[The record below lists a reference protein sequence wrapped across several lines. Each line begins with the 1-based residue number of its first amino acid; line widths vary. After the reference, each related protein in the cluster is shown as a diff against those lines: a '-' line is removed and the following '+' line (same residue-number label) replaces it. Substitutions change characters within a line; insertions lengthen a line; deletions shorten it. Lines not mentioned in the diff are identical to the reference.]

1 MGQRK
6 SLGACVVRRDP
17 QRYLALY
24 LVELS
29 FIASLLVFGWLFE
42 TRGNLPL
49 NSIRCDV
56 CCSAVASEEHRNNI
70 FVSAAADFVGAAEP
84 SRATVVVID
93 HCDPSNKGIDS

>member
-29 FIASLLVFGWLFE
+29 FIASIFVFGYLLE
-42 TRGNLPL
+42 TRLYLPL
-49 NSIRCDV
+49 IPFIVMSAILLSRPKSIE
-56 CCSAVASEEHRNNI
+56 STSL
-70 FVSAAADFVGAAEP
+70 
-84 SRATVVVID
+84 
-93 HCDPSNKGIDS
+93 

>member
-1 MGQRK
+1 VGQRK

-49 NSIRCDV
+49 IPLV
-56 CCSAVASEEHRNNI
+56 VMSAVLL
-70 FVSAAADFVGAAEP
+70 
-84 SRATVVVID
+84 SRPKSIETT
-93 HCDPSNKGIDS
+93 SL